1 MTQVAFRIKD
11 ENENIVDEGIAP
23 IGNIGYITMTL
34 AANNYT
40 VIIKRVPDN
49 YRKVAA

>member
-23 IGNIGYITMTL
+23 IGNIGYLTMTL
-34 AANNYT
+34 TTNNYT
-40 VIIKRVPDN
+40 VILKRIPEN

>member
-1 MTQVAFRIKD
+1 MSQVAFRIKD

-40 VIIKRVPDN
+40 ITLKRIPE
-49 YRKVAA
+49 RKIA

>member
-11 ENENIVDEGIAP
+11 ENENIVDEGISP
-23 IGNIGYITMTL
+23 IGNIGYLTMTL

-40 VIIKRVPDN
+40 VILKRVPDQ
-49 YRKVAA
+49 RKVA